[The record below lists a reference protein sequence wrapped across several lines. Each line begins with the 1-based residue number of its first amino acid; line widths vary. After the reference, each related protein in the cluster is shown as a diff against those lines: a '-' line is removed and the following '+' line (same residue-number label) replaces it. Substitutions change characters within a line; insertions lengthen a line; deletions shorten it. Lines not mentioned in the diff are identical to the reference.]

1 MVVKLI
7 TQTNTKPSNSKT
19 VELLYSYNKENLS
32 KVNDLLYRFPETSD
46 TDSVIEYKKEIY
58 KGENIY
64 ITPKLHE
71 GSHCGEVVIEHI
83 ANGKKPE
90 KLYVVLF
97 LERKTSK
104 SFFTSGDVLTFPL
117 MQSNDLG
124 RFVKSGEKSASYYF
138 SKDKYPVVVFNQMVA
153 VNDTLPD
160 IKGNA
165 KSIYKE
171 LFEPNTFDV
180 LSSIITLQDKNAQQ
194 TVTTLP
200 IQLSEKWFETNDKTK
215 EGFGS
220 LQGQGTYMECVALDE
235 DTNDEIADYAVVP
248 LKQSGT
254 AKAYSTVV
262 YGFGSVL
269 ILVAFTIL
277 NYCLRVNGSVKTTLK
292 NSNSFITKY
301 FSKSMQNDTLL
312 GIVLL
317 VLGFILILLGAL
329 TVSNEKKVDTGLTYS
344 GILIFL
350 FGIPAFLCAFTNTP
364 DINPNSENNGG

>member
-32 KVNDLLYRFPETSD
+32 KVNDLLYRFSETSD

-64 ITPKLHE
+64 ITP
-71 GSHCGEVVIEHI
+71 
-83 ANGKKPE
+83 

-124 RFVKSGEKSASYYF
+124 RFVKTSEKSASYYF
-138 SKDKYPVVVFNQMVA
+138 SKDKFPVVVFKQIVA
-153 VNDTLPD
+153 VNDNLPD

-194 TVTTLP
+194 TVTTIP

-215 EGFGS
+215 EGFDS
-220 LQGQGTYMECVALDE
+220 LKGQGTYMECVALDE

-269 ILVAFTIL
+269 ILVAFIAVH
-277 NYCLRVNGSVKTTLK
+277 YFFRKIKK
-292 NSNSFITKY
+292 NAIDWEMWIIF
-301 FSKSMQNDTLL
+301 
-312 GIVLL
+312 GCL
-317 VLGFILILLGAL
+317 VLGFVFAIIGGLIKK
-329 TVSNEKKVDTGLTYS
+329 SNPASTPLVFTGVIIS
-344 GILIFL
+344 IFGL
-350 FGIPAFLCAFTNTP
+350 ADGVLAFLQIP
-364 DINPNSENNGG
+364 PQKEDEGG

>member
-124 RFVKSGEKSASYYF
+124 RFVKSGENSASYYF

-200 IQLSEKWFETNDKTK
+200 IQLSEKWFESNDKTK

-277 NYCLRVNGSVKTTLK
+277 NYCLRLNDTVKETLK
-292 NSNSFITKY
+292 SSIIKIFG
-301 FSKSMQNDTLL
+301 KSMQNDTFG
-312 GIVLL
+312 GITLL
-317 VLGFILILLGAL
+317 VLGFLFILLGAL
-329 TVSNEKKVDTGLTYS
+329 NVSGQKTNTGLTYS

-350 FGIPAFLCAFTNTP
+350 FGIPAFLFAFTNTP
-364 DINPNSENNGG
+364 DITNTDENTG

>member
-7 TQTNTKPSNSKT
+7 TQTNTKPSNSNT
-19 VELLYSYNKENLS
+19 VEFLYSYNKENLS
-32 KVNDLLYRFPETSD
+32 KVNDLLYRFSETSD

-117 MQSNDLG
+117 MHSNDLG
-124 RFVKSGEKSASYYF
+124 RFIKTSEKSASYYF
-138 SKDKYPVVVFNQMVA
+138 SKDKFPVVVFKQMVA
-153 VNDTLPD
+153 VNDNLPD

-220 LQGQGTYMECVALDE
+220 LQGEGTYMECVALDE

-277 NYCLRVNGSVKTTLK
+277 NYCLRVNDTVKK
-292 NSNSFITKY
+292 FIKGTITVLNI
-301 FSKSMQNDTLL
+301 SMQYDTLI
-312 GIVLL
+312 GIVIL
-317 VLGFILILLGAL
+317 VVGFLLILLGAIH
-329 TVSNEKKVDTGLTYS
+329 VSKQKKVDTGLTYA

-350 FGIPAFLCAFTNTP
+350 FGIPTSLFAFINIP
-364 DINPNSENNGG
+364 DINTNVSN

>member
-46 TDSVIEYKKEIY
+46 TDLVIEYKKKIY

-117 MQSNDLG
+117 TQSNDLG

-180 LSSIITLQDKNAQQ
+180 LSSIITLQDKNTQQ

-200 IQLSEKWFETNDKTK
+200 IQLSEKWFESNDKNK

-220 LQGQGTYMECVALDE
+220 LEGQGTYMECVALDE

-262 YGFGSVL
+262 YGLGSVL
-269 ILVAFTIL
+269 ILIAFTIL
-277 NYCLRVNGSVKTTLK
+277 NYCLRLSETVKNWNINLFSGNGVNIYVDVLIGLVIL
-292 NSNSFITKY
+292 
-301 FSKSMQNDTLL
+301 LL
-312 GIVLL
+312 GTALL
-317 VLGFILILLGAL
+317 VSGK
-329 TVSNEKKVDTGLTYS
+329 SENDTGLTYS

-350 FGIPAFLCAFTNTP
+350 FGIPTFLFAYFNTP
-364 DINPNSENNGG
+364 DAHAPN

>member
-7 TQTNTKPSNSKT
+7 TQTNTKPSNSNT

-32 KVNDLLYRFPETSD
+32 KVNDLLYRFSETSD

-124 RFVKSGEKSASYYF
+124 RFIKSGEKSASYYF
-138 SKDKYPVVVFNQMVA
+138 SKDKFPVVVFNQMVA
-153 VNDTLPD
+153 VNDNLPD

-220 LQGQGTYMECVALDE
+220 LQGEGTYMECVALDE

-277 NYCLRVNGSVKTTLK
+277 NYCLRENDTVKGVFIKKTL
-292 NSNSFITKY
+292 SYI
-301 FSKSMQNDTLL
+301 QNDTLL
-312 GIVLL
+312 GIVIL
-317 VLGFILILLGAL
+317 VVGFLLILLGAIH
-329 TVSNEKKVDTGLTYS
+329 VSKQKKVDTGLTYA

-350 FGIPAFLCAFTNTP
+350 FGIPTSLFAFINIPEIKTNQ
-364 DINPNSENNGG
+364 NNG

>member
-7 TQTNTKPSNSKT
+7 TQTKTKPSNSNT

-32 KVNDLLYRFPETSD
+32 KVNDLLYRFSETSD
-46 TDSVIEYKKEIY
+46 MDSVIEYKKEIY

-215 EGFGS
+215 EGFDS
-220 LQGQGTYMECVALDE
+220 LKGEGTYMECVALDE

-248 LKQSGT
+248 LNQSGT

-262 YGFGSVL
+262 YGLGSVIILITFIAINYYLRTETNFKEFFIKEFRGIKIDKIFGGIILFIGL
-269 ILVAFTIL
+269 ILIIAGAIKNSESDDRSL
-277 NYCLRVNGSVKTTLK
+277 ATTL
-292 NSNSFITKY
+292 T
-301 FSKSMQNDTLL
+301 FS
-312 GIVLL
+312 GVI
-317 VLGFILILLGAL
+317 
-329 TVSNEKKVDTGLTYS
+329 
-344 GILIFL
+344 IFL
-350 FGIPAFLCAFTNTP
+350 FGAPAIGFAGFNIP
-364 DINPNSENNGG
+364 DINSKQDNNG

>member
-32 KVNDLLYRFPETSD
+32 KVNDLLYRFSETSD

-124 RFVKSGEKSASYYF
+124 RFVKTSEKSASYYF
-138 SKDKYPVVVFNQMVA
+138 SKDKFPVVVFKQIVA
-153 VNDTLPD
+153 VNDNLPD

-194 TVTTLP
+194 TVTTIP

-215 EGFGS
+215 EGFDS
-220 LQGQGTYMECVALDE
+220 LKGQGTYMECVALDE

-269 ILVAFTIL
+269 ILVAFIAVH
-277 NYCLRVNGSVKTTLK
+277 YFFRKIKK
-292 NSNSFITKY
+292 NAIDWEMWIIF
-301 FSKSMQNDTLL
+301 
-312 GIVLL
+312 GCL
-317 VLGFILILLGAL
+317 VLGFVFAIIGGLIKK
-329 TVSNEKKVDTGLTYS
+329 SNPASTPLVFTGVIIS
-344 GILIFL
+344 IFGL
-350 FGIPAFLCAFTNTP
+350 ADGVLAFLQIP
-364 DINPNSENNGG
+364 PQKEDEGG